1 MADSKKNSLF
11 NRMTRFF
18 RKLIRREDPQPPE
31 RPYSEKLV
39 PINRG
44 PRNRSGAV
52 ALEEPLPPSNT
63 NAQSRRNP

>member
-1 MADSKKNSLF
+1 MTEPKKNSLF

-18 RKLIRREDPQPPE
+18 RKLARRDGPLPPE
-31 RPYSEKLV
+31 RPHSEKLV

-52 ALEEPLPPSNT
+52 ALEEPVPPTNT
-63 NAQSRRNP
+63 HAKGKVPR